1 MERRQLNISIQGLLV
16 LSLPLGSA
24 CSGPGEPPP
33 PVRPGI
39 EVLAT
44 DSVHLLDGLRVGL
57 VTNHTGRTRDGTPSA
72 VALRRAGVDLVAL
85 FAPEHGLGGQVTG
98 GESFGDETEEVTA
111 LPVYSLYGER
121 RSPDPAILQELDV
134 LVFDVQDIGARYY
147 TYVSTMIASME
158 AAAEEDIRFVVA
170 DRPNPIGGLL
180 VQGNVLDPEF
190 ASFVG
195 PYPVPMRHGMTT
207 GELAR
212 LVDAERGLE
221 ADLHVVPAYG
231 WSRGSW
237 ADETGIPW
245 IATSPNM
252 PTLESA
258 IHYPGTCL
266 FEGTNVSV
274 GRGTDRPFQQLGAP
288 WLDSEA
294 LVQALGRLE
303 LPGVRFESVRFTPI
317 EPDDGKYGG
326 IEVQGVRLHVT
337 DRETY
342 DPTVTAVALL
352 SEMRRQSGQHWACR
366 ESTFDRLAG
375 TDRLR
380 HAIEADEPVELIV
393 SHREGRLA
401 EFRQLRTGYLI
412 YE

>member
-1 MERRQLNISIQGLLV
+1 MMRRPLSQLV
-16 LSLPLGSA
+16 LPLVVMSLPLIPA
-24 CSGPGEPPP
+24 CAGPEEQLPA
-33 PVRPGI
+33 VRPGI

-44 DSVHLLDGLRVGL
+44 DSMHLLDGLRVGL

-72 VALRRAGVDLVAL
+72 IALRRVGVDVVAL
-85 FAPEHGLGGQVTG
+85 FAPEHGLGGQKVG
-98 GESFGDETEEVTA
+98 GERFGDEKEELTA
-111 LPVYSLYGER
+111 LPVYSLYGDR
-121 RSPDPAILQELDV
+121 RSPDPAILQELDA

-158 AAAEEDIRFVVA
+158 AAAGAGIRVVVA

-195 PYPVPMRHGMTT
+195 PYPVAMRHGMTT
-207 GELAR
+207 GELAL
-212 LVDAERGLE
+212 LVNAEHGIE
-221 ADLHVVPAYG
+221 ADLHVVPASG
-231 WSRGSW
+231 WSRQSW
-237 ADETGIPW
+237 ADKTGIPW

-252 PTLESA
+252 PTLASA
-258 IHYPGTCL
+258 VHYPGTCL

-294 LVQALGRLE
+294 LVQALTRHDLQGIQ
-303 LPGVRFESVRFTPI
+303 FESVRFTPL
-317 EPDDGKYGG
+317 EPDDGKHGG
-326 IEVQGVRLHVT
+326 VEVQGVRLIVT
-337 DRETY
+337 DRGLY
-342 DPTVTAVALL
+342 DPTVTAVVLL
-352 SEMRRQSGQHWACR
+352 SEMRRLAGDHWEWR
-366 ESTFDRLAG
+366 ESAIDRLAG

-380 HAIEADEPVELIV
+380 RAIEAAEPVERIV
-393 SHREGRLA
+393 RRWNQDLDRYLTRRA
-401 EFRQLRTGYLI
+401 RYLI

>member
-1 MERRQLNISIQGLLV
+1 MMRRPLSQLV
-16 LSLPLGSA
+16 LPLVVMSLPLIPA
-24 CSGPGEPPP
+24 CAGPEEQLPA
-33 PVRPGI
+33 VRPGI

-44 DSVHLLDGLRVGL
+44 DSMHLLDGLRVGL

-72 VALRRAGVDLVAL
+72 IALRRVGVDVVAL
-85 FAPEHGLGGQVTG
+85 FAPEHGLGGQKVG
-98 GESFGDETEEVTA
+98 GERFGDEKEELTA
-111 LPVYSLYGER
+111 LPVYSLYGDR
-121 RSPDPAILQELDV
+121 RSPDPAILQELDA

-158 AAAEEDIRFVVA
+158 AAAGAGIRFVVA

-195 PYPVPMRHGMTT
+195 PYPVAMRHGMTT
-207 GELAR
+207 GELAL
-212 LVDAERGLE
+212 LVNAEHGIE
-221 ADLHVVPAYG
+221 ADLHVVPASG
-231 WSRGSW
+231 WSRQSW

-252 PTLESA
+252 PTLASA
-258 IHYPGTCL
+258 VHYPGTCL
-266 FEGTNVSV
+266 FEATNVSV

-294 LVQALGRLE
+294 LVQALTRHDLQGIQ
-303 LPGVRFESVRFTPI
+303 FESVHFTPL
-317 EPDDGKYGG
+317 EPDDGKHSGV
-326 IEVQGVRLHVT
+326 EVQGVRLIVT
-337 DRETY
+337 DRGLY
-342 DPTVTAVALL
+342 DPTVTAVVLL
-352 SEMRRQSGQHWACR
+352 SEMRRLAGDHWEWR
-366 ESTFDRLAG
+366 ESAFDRLAG

-380 HAIEADEPVELIV
+380 HSIEAAEPVDRIV
-393 SHREGRLA
+393 RRWNQDLDRYLTRRA
-401 EFRQLRTGYLI
+401 RYLI